1 MINMAKG
8 IRFLQ
13 LRYPREFARTDTI
26 LGFPQYW
33 SFLLTGVKAYEATYQ
48 ACHTYLWDQQKH
60 VWSSVVD
67 TLGIRGKMPKR
78 YAATCG
84 TLSTVAP
91 DVSVRLG
98 LDPSVVVTAGIHD
111 SNASLLPYLAEGGSQ
126 DFVLNSTGTW
136 CVCMHPQPR
145 PDFSAGDLGK
155 IVFFNRSA
163 LDQPVKTTIFPGG
176 MELDTYVKLYQR
188 ECQTEEFPASDVSA
202 VRSLL
207 TDKKVFIIP
216 EVVPGSGQFPG
227 SEPGILEDGRWY
239 PLEDIRAGKAVPG
252 ILTDKK
258 RFFAALD
265 LSMVIQ
271 SETALRRAGLV
282 RGTQVCTEGGFRK
295 NRLYNQLLASV
306 LPENGV
312 FLTNMK
318 EATAAGCAMSAL
330 MALTGR
336 THRELGSLVTVDR
349 VPVEKIDIRGFE
361 EYRAAWLAC
370 TDTGRQTA
378 AGR

>member
-1 MINMAKG
+1 
-8 IRFLQ
+8 
-13 LRYPREFARTDTI
+13 
-26 LGFPQYW
+26 
-33 SFLLTGVKAYEATYQ
+33 
-48 ACHTYLWDQQKH
+48 
-60 VWSSVVD
+60 
-67 TLGIRGKMPKR
+67 
-78 YAATCG
+78 
-84 TLSTVAP
+84 
-91 DVSVRLG
+91 
-98 LDPSVVVTAGIHD
+98 
-111 SNASLLPYLAEGGSQ
+111 
-126 DFVLNSTGTW
+126 
-136 CVCMHPQPR
+136 
-145 PDFSAGDLGK
+145 
-155 IVFFNRSA
+155 
-163 LDQPVKTTIFPGG
+163 
-176 MELDTYVKLYQR
+176 
-188 ECQTEEFPASDVSA
+188 
-202 VRSLL
+202 LL